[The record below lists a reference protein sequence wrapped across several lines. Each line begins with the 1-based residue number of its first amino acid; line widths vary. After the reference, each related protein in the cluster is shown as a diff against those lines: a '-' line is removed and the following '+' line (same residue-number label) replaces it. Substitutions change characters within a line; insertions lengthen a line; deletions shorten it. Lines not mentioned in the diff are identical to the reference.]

1 MGRYYWGDIEG
12 KFWFAVQSSDDAS
25 NFGVDGEY
33 REKTGTIDYEFHK
46 HDLPKVD
53 EQLLAIKHKLGS
65 HMGELDE
72 FFENNNGYNDE
83 MIVEQT
89 NISAEEVST
98 SLRLYARYGLGV
110 EIRDCILKN
119 GSCMFEA
126 EC

>member
-25 NFGVDGEY
+25 NFGVEGKYHD
-33 REKTGTIDYEFHK
+33 KTQTIDYEFQK
-46 HDLPKVD
+46 EDLLKVD
-53 EQLLAIKHKLGS
+53 EQLLAIKYKLGS
-65 HMGELDE
+65 YMSELNE
-72 FFENNNGYNDE
+72 FFEKNNGYNDE
-83 MIVEQT
+83 MLVEQT
-89 NISAEEVST
+89 NIPAEEVSKAMQ
-98 SLRLYARYGLGV
+98 LYARYGLGV

>member
-33 REKTGTIDYEFHK
+33 HEKTGTIDYEFHK
-46 HDLPKVD
+46 DDLPKVD

-65 HMGELDE
+65 YMGELDE
-72 FFENNNGYNDE
+72 FFEKNNGYNDE
-83 MIVEQT
+83 MVVEQT
-89 NISAEEVST
+89 NISAAEVNT
-98 SLRLYARYGLGV
+98 CLRLYARYGLGV